1 MNPREVHAVVPVS
14 ASPHAASAASIGR
27 MIGAVLLLLPVPL
40 LAQGAAQ
47 AGGPGARTRA
57 VAVTNAC
64 AELASSPSSL
74 VLLPEGLALLRL
86 KRELESAALTL
97 ERQPLRTTEVQRIT
111 QVQRGVDSL
120 MRVMVRVHRDDG
132 MMGPP
137 MSAMSPMSP
146 MPSGPISGTIT
157 AATTRRGDSVRVTV
171 NGSPFDGRLFFEMAD
186 SARGTMP
193 QVAMIIRALQPQVAA
208 VSEAAEARLAEMRP
222 AMGAASIGYVGV
234 SLSGAQLRAVT
245 PGGVMTSHC
254 EYPLVESVD
263 AGSPAERAG
272 IAAGDTLVAYNGRD
286 VLQVAVNYP
295 ELFTAGQQVRVRV
308 RRSGRA
314 RELPVSVVPRAEER
328 AMMFVRSYG
337 GEGPSGPTGRVFI
350 TQTAPGA
357 TVPTGGVAGRPG
369 LPGAQL
375 TNFAGAQFTTIDD
388 DFAQTIG
395 LDAGVLVLR
404 APMGTPAADAGLRG
418 GEIVRAVNGT
428 PVRDAG
434 ALLRLL
440 VNSGHEAKLLVQSRA
455 NGERVLTLKLK

>member
-1 MNPREVHAVVPVS
+1 MRHE
-14 ASPHAASAASIGR
+14 R
-27 MIGAVLLLLPVPL
+27 MKFFAHGAMLMLLLLLPL
-40 LAQGAAQ
+40 SSQAQNAAQG
-47 AGGPGARTRA
+47 GGARVRTVA
-57 VAVTNAC
+57 VANAC

-74 VLLPEGLALLRL
+74 VLMPEGLALLRL

-97 ERQPLRTTEVQRIT
+97 ERQPVRTNDVQRIT

-120 MRVMVRVHRDDG
+120 MRVMVRVQRDDG
-132 MMGPP
+132 MPMPFGP
-137 MSAMSPMSP
+137 P
-146 MPSGPISGTIT
+146 MPSGPMGATVS
-157 AATTRRGDSVRVTV
+157 ASTTRRGDSVRVTV
-171 NGSPFDGRLFFEMAD
+171 NGSPFDGRMFFEMTD
-186 SARGTMP
+186 SARGMMP
-193 QVAMIIRALQPQVAA
+193 QVAMIIRSLQPQVAA

-222 AMGAASIGYVGV
+222 AMGVAPIMGYVGV

-272 IAAGDTLVAYNGRD
+272 ITAGDTLVAYNGRD
-286 VLQVAVNYP
+286 VLQIAVNYP
-295 ELFTAGQQVRVRV
+295 ELFVAGQQVRVRV

-314 RELPVSVVPRAEER
+314 RELPVNVVPRAEER
-328 AMMFVRSYG
+328 AMVFVRSLS
-337 GEGPSGPTGRVFI
+337 GEGASPTPGRIFVS
-350 TQTAPGA
+350 QASVPPLPTA
-357 TVPTGGVAGRPG
+357 GVSGRPG

-375 TNFAGAQFTTIDD
+375 TTFAGAQFTTIDD

-404 APMGTPAADAGLRG
+404 APMGTPAAEAGLRG

-434 ALLRLL
+434 ALLRML
-440 VNSGHEAKLLVQSRA
+440 VNSGHEARLLVQSRA
-455 NGERVLTLKLK
+455 NGERVLTLRLK

>member
-1 MNPREVHAVVPVS
+1 MNPREVHDTAPISVRRRVT
-14 ASPHAASAASIGR
+14 SAASIGR
-27 MIGAVLLLLPVPL
+27 MLGAVLLLLPMPS

-47 AGGPGARTRA
+47 AGGPGARVRTA
-57 VAVTNAC
+57 VVTNAC

-74 VLLPEGLALLRL
+74 VLMPEGLALLRL

-120 MRVMVRVHRDDG
+120 MRVMVRVQRDDG
-132 MMGPP
+132 LMSAPLSVMSPVPPGP
-137 MSAMSPMSP
+137 MS
-146 MPSGPISGTIT
+146 GIIT
-157 AATTRRGDSVRVTV
+157 TTTRQGDSVRVTV
-171 NGSPFDGRLFFEMAD
+171 NGSLFDGRMFFEMAD

-208 VSEAAEARLAEMRP
+208 VSEAAEARLAELRP
-222 AMGAASIGYVGV
+222 AMGGASNIGYVGV

-295 ELFTAGQQVRVRV
+295 ELFVAGQQVRVRV
-308 RRSGRA
+308 RRSGRV
-314 RELPVSVVPRAEER
+314 RDLPVNVVPRAEER
-328 AMMFVRSYG
+328 AMMFVRSFG
-337 GEGPSGPTGRVFI
+337 GEGPSGPAGRVFV
-350 TQTAPGA
+350 TQTAPGGPL
-357 TVPTGGVAGRPG
+357 PTGGVVGRPG

-375 TNFAGAQFTTIDD
+375 TSFAGAQFTTIDD

-404 APMGTPAADAGLRG
+404 APIGTPAADAGLRG

-440 VNSGHEAKLLVQSRA
+440 VNSGHEAKLLVQSRSS
-455 NGERVLTLKLK
+455 GERVVTLKLK